1 MQIGLL
7 LFPNLTQLD
16 LAGPFEVFA
25 RTPGA
30 TVHVVWKTAAP
41 VRTDRGLMLVPTTTF
56 AACPQLDVICVPGG
70 PGQIDLM
77 DDDETLDW
85 LRRQAER
92 ARWITSVCTGS
103 LVLAAAGLL
112 DGYKAACHWASRDQL
127 ALLGAVPV
135 DARVVVDRNRV
146 SGGGVTAGIDF
157 ALSLVATMLG
167 EDAAKEIQ
175 LGIEYDPAPPFNAGS
190 PHRADSALLASTR
203 GKMAP
208 MLARRRQA
216 TERAAARRAAAR
228 GPSGRPAAD

>member
-30 TVHVVWKTAAP
+30 TVHVIWKSADP
-41 VRTDRGLMLVPTTTF
+41 VRTDRGLVLMPTTTF

-85 LRRQAER
+85 LRRQAKG
-92 ARWITSVCTGS
+92 ARWVTSVCTGS

-112 DGYKAACHWASRDQL
+112 DGYQAACHWASRDQL
-127 ALLGAVPV
+127 ALLGAIPV
-135 DARVVVDRNRV
+135 DARVVIDRNRV
-146 SGGGVTAGIDF
+146 SGGGVTAGIDY

-190 PHRADSALLASTR
+190 PHSADAALVARTR

-208 MLARRRQA
+208 MLARRREA
-216 TERAAARRAAAR
+216 TDRAAARRAAA
-228 GPSGRPAAD
+228 GKASD